1 MLNRGASGGLERARA
16 IHSRDAVQVD
26 SGLILCSIFM
36 MGKRTHTDSTGPFQA
51 RKYAADL
58 LRGDVDSPGSFIE
71 GRVFSMNPRKNVYTL
86 DIRLDSK
93 AKAAYLDI
101 YIEDKLQ
108 KRLGELLVGD
118 HLQISLRG
126 AQLLPFTGA
135 SSHLPVILRFREGIT
150 ALLVS
155 RAGLQAEK
163 EKLFQVWP
171 GSSEHSF
178 TLLRSAECDPHF
190 SSA

>member
-1 MLNRGASGGLERARA
+1 
-16 IHSRDAVQVD
+16 
-26 SGLILCSIFM
+26 M
-36 MGKRTHTDSTGPFQA
+36 MGKRAHTDSTGPFLA

-150 ALLVS
+150 VLLVS
-155 RAGLQAEK
+155 RAGLQGEK

-171 GSSEHSF
+171 GSSEHSS
-178 TLLRSAECDPHF
+178 TTPAKRGM
-190 SSA
+190 

>member
-1 MLNRGASGGLERARA
+1 MSIPVLSRGAFGGLERARA
-16 IHSRDAVQVD
+16 IHSRTRSVLLERV
-26 SGLILCSIFM
+26 SIVM
-36 MGKRTHTDSTGPFQA
+36 MGKRAHTDSTGPFLA

-71 GRVFSMNPRKNVYTL
+71 GRVFSKNPRKNVYTL

-93 AKAAYLDI
+93 AKAAYLDV

-108 KRLGELLVGD
+108 KRLELHVGD

-126 AQLLPFTGA
+126 AQLLPFAGA

-171 GSSEHSF
+171 GSSEH
-178 TLLRSAECDPHF
+178 F
-190 SSA
+190 STTHAKRGS